1 MFLTSLDIKLTQ
13 DRIIWGLSMLKSVVL
28 ARRQHLDHFV
38 LFKRCDPSVQRP
50 PVMPFRR
57 TAALNASR
65 RPDQAHPDR
74 ASQTSRRPLN
84 HNAFFQRKVPNIDL
98 PPKVVALIEDVLAK
112 YAVHREIPKSI
123 HAILS
128 NPSISEF
135 LLGKDS
141 VRKLAENFACSRT
154 PQQSL
159 DLLRLAHHF
168 GCSIKQNAYE
178 CATFQLALSKQW
190 RLILALVAQG
200 QQHTGRTTSR
210 LLNWRAR
217 ALTEIQLF
225 NLLHTVLEDF
235 RRHHLTPTRRTF
247 HLILSGHIRNHDLA
261 RAKDCLHA
269 MGNAGF
275 PSDAS
280 THATIANYY
289 RSFGTNP
296 QIEGGALANLSFLHP
311 VVAVSVAN
319 NLIRTH
325 LDSQDLHN
333 THRILSLFHRADVET
348 IFEVVFGGD
357 GTFGVEK
364 PLPLPPSF
372 GPLKPNAA
380 TFENFLNHRARHSDL
395 SGALRLLDAM
405 VSQDIAPTPRT
416 MASLVNAY
424 FAAKQGP
431 AAVQLVAD
439 VCDKQCMRLSLF
451 KPLMSQTSPST
462 LQNHFAGVLP
472 NVHVFN
478 SLLKGLLSA
487 HGLGCVRH
495 ILRIMKVMNI
505 APNEK
510 TVETLLAHLNQVG
523 NARPRDLLRVLRK
536 LLSPSIV
543 PTLRHLH
550 IILSCIL
557 RHEKYLLY
565 GAGWKAFA
573 RKYSSTKRQP
583 TGKQAWL
590 STTTSSMDPL
600 AGVDLVPHL
609 GRQNLARPILAS
621 LANRDVRSDGPAL
634 ALRIRHDAVIQS
646 DMDSARNVFSD
657 LLARGIHPNEYH
669 FSALME
675 GYARSGDLEA
685 AVEVLD
691 SAKQSGI
698 KPNVVMFTILIVGH
712 ARRGNPR
719 LSLQVFKD
727 MVASEIPPDVP
738 SIDAVAS
745 AFYAVGAGS
754 MARRVLITL
763 WPYIQSFPE
772 SLRDLPLKELASHF
786 RSLHSNPSNTR
797 STVSKEQRLQIY
809 RELIDVT
816 KIWFIDRRRSFNY
829 KRCRNLQRPARAR
842 TQA

>member
-1 MFLTSLDIKLTQ
+1 
-13 DRIIWGLSMLKSVVL
+13 MLKSVVL

-50 PVMPFRR
+50 PVIPFRR

-65 RPDQAHPDR
+65 RPDQAHLDR
-74 ASQTSRRPLN
+74 ASPTSRRPLN

-98 PPKVVALIEDVLAK
+98 PPKIVALIEDVLAK
-112 YAVHREIPKSI
+112 YAVHGEIPKSI

-128 NPSISEF
+128 NPSVSEF
-135 LLGKDS
+135 LLEKDS
-141 VRKLAENFACSRT
+141 VRKLAENFACSQT
-154 PQQSL
+154 PQRSL

-190 RLILALVAQG
+190 RLVLALVAQG
-200 QQHTGRTTSR
+200 KQHTGRTTSR

-217 ALTEIQLF
+217 ALTEVQLF

-247 HLILSGHIRNHDLA
+247 HLILSGHVRNHDLA
-261 RAKDCLHA
+261 RAKDCLNA
-269 MGNAGF
+269 MDNAGF
-275 PSDAS
+275 PPDAS

-296 QIEGGALANLSFLHP
+296 QIEEGALASLSFLHP

-325 LDSQDLHN
+325 LDSQDLYN
-333 THRILSLFHRADVET
+333 THRILSLFHRADIET
-348 IFEVVFGGD
+348 IFGVVFGGD

-364 PLPLPPSF
+364 HSPPPPSF

-380 TFENFLNHRARHSDL
+380 TFEIFLNHRVRHSDL
-395 SGALRLLDAM
+395 PGALRLLDAM
-405 VSQDIAPTPRT
+405 VSQDIAPTPGT
-416 MASLVNAY
+416 MASLMNVY

-439 VCDKQCMRLSLF
+439 VCDNQCTRLF
-451 KPLMSQTSPST
+451 KPLMSQTSSST
-462 LQNHFAGVLP
+462 PRNHFAGVLP

-487 HGLGCVRH
+487 HGLGCVQH
-495 ILRIMKVMNI
+495 ILRIMKVMNV

-510 TVETLLAHLNQVG
+510 TVETLLAHLNRVEK
-523 NARPRDLLRVLRK
+523 ARPRDLLRVLRK
-536 LLSPSIV
+536 LLSPTIS

-550 IILSCIL
+550 IIVSCIL

-565 GAGWKAFA
+565 GSGWNAFA
-573 RKYSSTKRQP
+573 RKYSWTKRQP

-621 LANRDVRSDGPAL
+621 LAHRDVRSDGPAL
-634 ALRIRHDAVIQS
+634 ALRIRHDAVIHS
-646 DMDSARNVFSD
+646 DVDSARNIFSD
-657 LLARGIHPNEYH
+657 LLARGMHPNEYH

-685 AVEVLD
+685 AVDVLD

-712 ARRGNPR
+712 ARQGNPR

-727 MVASEIPPDVP
+727 MVASEIVPDVP

-754 MARRVLITL
+754 TARKVLITL

-809 RELIDVT
+809 RELVDLT
-816 KIWFIDRRRSFNY
+816 KIWFIDRRRSFNR

>member
-1 MFLTSLDIKLTQ
+1 
-13 DRIIWGLSMLKSVVL
+13 MLKSVIL
-28 ARRQHLDHFV
+28 ARRQHHHFV

-50 PVMPFRR
+50 PAMPFRR

-65 RPDQAHPDR
+65 RPDQAYSSR
-74 ASQTSRRPLN
+74 ASQTSTRPLD
-84 HNAFFQRKVPNIDL
+84 HNAFFQRKVSKIDL
-98 PPKVVALIEDVLAK
+98 SLKIVALIEDVLAK

-123 HAILS
+123 QAILS
-128 NPSISEF
+128 NPSMSEF
-135 LLGKDS
+135 LLEKDS
-141 VRKLAENFACSRT
+141 VRKLAEKFACSRT
-154 PQQSL
+154 PQRSL

-168 GCSIKQNAYE
+168 GCPIKQNAYE

-190 RLILALVAQG
+190 RLVLALVAQG
-200 QQHTGRTTSR
+200 KQHTGRTTSR

-217 ALTEIQLF
+217 ALTEVQLF

-269 MGNAGF
+269 MDNAGF
-275 PSDAS
+275 PPDAS

-296 QIEGGALANLSFLHP
+296 QIEEGALANLSFLHP

-325 LDSQDLHN
+325 LDSQDLYN
-333 THRILSLFHRADVET
+333 THRILSLFHRADIET
-348 IFEVVFGGD
+348 IFGVVFGGD
-357 GTFGVEK
+357 GTFGVVK
-364 PLPLPPSF
+364 RLPPPPSF

-380 TFENFLNHRARHSDL
+380 TFEIFLNHRARHSDL
-395 SGALRLLDAM
+395 SGALQLLDAM
-405 VSQDIAPTPRT
+405 ISQDIAPTPRT
-416 MASLVNAY
+416 MASLINVY

-431 AAVQLVAD
+431 AAVQLVAA
-439 VCDKQCMRLSLF
+439 VCNTQHMWSSLF

-462 LQNHFAGVLP
+462 LQNHFAGILP

-495 ILRIMKVMNI
+495 ILRIMKVMNV

-510 TVETLLAHLNQVG
+510 TVETLLAHLTRVE

-565 GAGWKAFA
+565 GAGWNVFA

-685 AVEVLD
+685 AVDVLD

-712 ARRGNPR
+712 ARQGNPR

-727 MVASEIPPDVP
+727 MIASEIPPDVP

-754 MARRVLITL
+754 MARRVLIAL

-786 RSLHSNPSNTR
+786 RSLHSNPPNTR
-797 STVSKEQRLQIY
+797 STVPKEQRLQIY

-816 KIWFIDRRRSFNY
+816 KIWFIDRRRSFNR
-829 KRCRNLQRPARAR
+829 KRCRTLQRPARAR